1 MNRSKYTGRTCS
13 LFTQTGLVA
22 SILVTAAGIVAV
34 EQSVHA
40 DGAVRCWGNNQYG
53 ERDTPADLGPC
64 STIAGG
70 FTHTIALRSDGSVRC
85 WGWNVFE
92 QCNTPADLGPCSS
105 VAGGFTHT
113 IALRS
118 DGSVRCWGQNS
129 EGQCNTPADLGKCSS
144 VAGGW
149 RHTNALRSD
158 GGVRCWGDNL
168 YGQCNTPADLG
179 PCSSVA
185 GGGRHTVALRSDGG
199 VRCWGQNSEGQC
211 NTPADLGPCSSIAG
225 GSEYTIAISAPA
237 VDTDGDG
244 RPDATDNC
252 PNIANPT
259 QSDCN
264 LDGVGDAC
272 ELAAGALDLNQDTI
286 PDTCQCIADLFV
298 DRQVNGADL
307 GALLS
312 QWGPANSNT
321 ISDLNRDGQ
330 VNGADLGILL
340 NAWGPCRAA
349 VVPAWATL
357 IEAEPNPAAVTDAAL
372 RAAIT
377 ATNIAWRVRDN
388 GTGIEMLLVPPGVF
402 QMGCPNLCYS
412 QDNPVH
418 TVTLTNP
425 FYIGRYEVTQAQW
438 SATLGSNP
446 SYFSNQPGSANFPVE
461 MVSWNDINGFLI
473 ATGMRMPTEAE
484 WEFACRAGTT
494 TAFYNG
500 SEVGSLGAI
509 AWWHNNSG
517 GRTHAV
523 GERLPNALGL
533 FDMLGNVWE
542 WVSDWYGPIPTDAVT
557 NPTGANQ
564 PYYPDWGHV
573 RRGGSFSFDICDPTE
588 SWARACDGNGI
599 NAGAHVGFRAARSP

>member
-1 MNRSKYTGRTCS
+1 
-13 LFTQTGLVA
+13 
-22 SILVTAAGIVAV
+22 
-34 EQSVHA
+34 
-40 DGAVRCWGNNQYG
+40 
-53 ERDTPADLGPC
+53 
-64 STIAGG
+64 
-70 FTHTIALRSDGSVRC
+70 
-85 WGWNVFE
+85 
-92 QCNTPADLGPCSS
+92 
-105 VAGGFTHT
+105 
-113 IALRS
+113 
-118 DGSVRCWGQNS
+118 
-129 EGQCNTPADLGKCSS
+129 
-144 VAGGW
+144 
-149 RHTNALRSD
+149 
-158 GGVRCWGDNL
+158 
-168 YGQCNTPADLG
+168 
-179 PCSSVA
+179 
-185 GGGRHTVALRSDGG
+185 
-199 VRCWGQNSEGQC
+199 
-211 NTPADLGPCSSIAG
+211 
-225 GSEYTIAISAPA
+225 
-237 VDTDGDG
+237 
-244 RPDATDNC
+244 
-252 PNIANPT
+252 
-259 QSDCN
+259 
-264 LDGVGDAC
+264 
-272 ELAAGALDLNQDTI
+272 
-286 PDTCQCIADLFV
+286 LFV

-340 NAWGPCRAA
+340 NAWGLCRSA

-357 IEAEPNPAAVTDAAL
+357 IEADPNPAVVTDAAL
-372 RAAIT
+372 RTAIA

-388 GTGIEMLLVPPGVF
+388 GTGMELLLVPPGVF
-402 QMGCPNLCYS
+402 QMGCPLCYS

-446 SYFSNQPGSANFPVE
+446 SYFSDQPGSANFPVE

-542 WVSDWYGPIPTDAVT
+542 WVSDWYGPISTDAAT

-564 PYYPDWGHV
+564 PYNPDAGHV
-573 RRGGSFSFDICDPTE
+573 RRGGSWWFDICDPTE
-588 SWARACDGNGI
+588 SWGRACDGSGI
-599 NAGAHVGFRAARSP
+599 NATFHVGFRAARSP